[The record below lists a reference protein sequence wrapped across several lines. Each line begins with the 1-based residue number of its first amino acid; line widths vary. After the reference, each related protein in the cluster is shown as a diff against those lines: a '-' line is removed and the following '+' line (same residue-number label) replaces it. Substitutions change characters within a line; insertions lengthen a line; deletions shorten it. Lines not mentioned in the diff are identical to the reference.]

1 MYSLYWLRRS
11 RTSSLRRSSTAN
23 SSEMTSAIFSAT
35 RSGFDVSMVPGVR
48 LFTSCL
54 EMYETNSLAHSMLLA
69 REFVSYISKQ
79 LVKSLTP
86 GTIETSNPD
95 LVAEKIAEVISEE
108 LAVEDRLNDEVRDLL
123 SQYSEYMR
131 RESVSYQEMF
141 RRIKN
146 TLISQRKVVKA
157 SGRDTGDAMKL
168 SRDKVTDISHK
179 VIEMLRKSR
188 ELRLRNK
195 DSNAVRL
202 EIVRLMTE
210 VLMTEDKVDRA
221 ARAKIRTQKRDIPE
235 GSEEWDILLR
245 RYYSEELK
253 KLGIDIAG
261 R

>member
-1 MYSLYWLRRS
+1 
-11 RTSSLRRSSTAN
+11 
-23 SSEMTSAIFSAT
+23 
-35 RSGFDVSMVPGVR
+35 
-48 LFTSCL
+48 
-54 EMYETNSLAHSMLLA
+54 MLLA

-86 GTIETSNPD
+86 ATIETSNPD
-95 LVAEKIAEVISEE
+95 AVAEKITEVISEE

-131 RESVSYQEMF
+131 REGVSYQEMF

-168 SRDKVTDISHK
+168 SRDKVSDISHK
-179 VIEMLRKSR
+179 IIEMLRKSR

>member
-1 MYSLYWLRRS
+1 
-11 RTSSLRRSSTAN
+11 
-23 SSEMTSAIFSAT
+23 
-35 RSGFDVSMVPGVR
+35 
-48 LFTSCL
+48 
-54 EMYETNSLAHSMLLA
+54 MLLA
-69 REFVSYISKQ
+69 REFVAYISKQ
-79 LVKSLTP
+79 LVKSQTL

-131 RESVSYQEMF
+131 REGVSYQEMF

-168 SRDKVTDISHK
+168 SRDKVSDISHK

-195 DSNAVRL
+195 DTNAVRL
-202 EIVRLMTE
+202 EIVRLMTD

>member
-1 MYSLYWLRRS
+1 
-11 RTSSLRRSSTAN
+11 
-23 SSEMTSAIFSAT
+23 
-35 RSGFDVSMVPGVR
+35 
-48 LFTSCL
+48 
-54 EMYETNSLAHSMLLA
+54 MLLA

-86 GTIETSNPD
+86 ATIETSSPD

-131 RESVSYQEMF
+131 REGVSYQEMF

-168 SRDKVTDISHK
+168 SRDKVSDISHK
-179 VIEMLRKSR
+179 IIDMLRKSR

-202 EIVRLMTE
+202 EIVRLITE